1 MPNDAVLD
9 PAVHHLS
16 VKDRFNRENPAVH
29 GHYTHDAAMISCLH
43 DAHYFWRQGHQ
54 TFSGFTKA
62 RERPQKR
69 GRVGEVGGRS
79 RTETKKKTED
89 EWKTNNKGEGK
100 KKKKTKKQGSG
111 DETGDTQTKKKKQG
125 LYREGEKGRAA
136 T

>member
-9 PAVHHLS
+9 SAVHHLS
-16 VKDRFNRENPAVH
+16 AKDRFNRENPAVH
-29 GHYTHDAAMISCLH
+29 GHYTHDAAMISRLH

-69 GRVGEVGGRS
+69 GRAGEAGGRS
-79 RTETKKKTED
+79 RTETKKKQRTSGRRI
-89 EWKTNNKGEGK
+89 TQGK
-100 KKKKTKKQGSG
+100 EKRKKTKKQGSG

-125 LYREGEKGRAA
+125 LYREGEKGRGA